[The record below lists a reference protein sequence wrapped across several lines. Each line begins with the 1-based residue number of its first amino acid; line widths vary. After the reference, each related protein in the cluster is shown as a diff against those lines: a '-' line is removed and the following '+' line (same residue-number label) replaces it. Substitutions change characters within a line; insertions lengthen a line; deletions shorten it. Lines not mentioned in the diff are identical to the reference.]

1 MPMTMV
7 AFFSHD
13 FILAALVAG
22 TVTAVASAILG
33 NFVVAAR
40 QSVAS
45 EVLAHTA
52 LAGVGLGIV
61 AGMQP
66 LTGAFGVVTVTA
78 LLLWVLVR
86 RNARAADAVAMLLL
100 TGGLAVAL
108 AAAHAAK
115 NASVSLDAFLFGSI
129 LTLTRADVL
138 MYSAVAS
145 VIIATCLLL
154 WHPLMT
160 VVFDPLYARTR
171 VRYAT
176 AVEIL
181 FFLMIAAITAVGLRV
196 IGGLLIGALLVI
208 PVLTAQHIATSF
220 RANVVMSVCY
230 GVVGVWMG
238 VVASFVWDLPTASG
252 IVLALIA
259 LFVITAGAGA
269 VCRRGRCTHRQRPT
283 A

>member
-1 MPMTMV
+1 MMS
-7 AFFSHD
+7 FFHHD
-13 FILAALVAG
+13 FIVAALIVG
-22 TVTAVASAILG
+22 TMTAVASAILG

-52 LAGVGLGIV
+52 LAGVGMGILFGV
-61 AGMQP
+61 QP
-66 LTGAFGVVTVTA
+66 LLGAFAVVAVTA
-78 LLLWVLVR
+78 LLLWALVR

-108 AAAHAAK
+108 LAAHAAK
-115 NASVSLDAFLFGSI
+115 NATVSLDAFLFGSI
-129 LTLTRADVL
+129 LTMTTTDVV
-138 MYSAVAS
+138 MYSAVTLG
-145 VIIATCLLL
+145 IIVLCVAL
-154 WHPLMT
+154 WPYLVM

-171 VRYAT
+171 LRYAT
-176 AVEIL
+176 AVEIT

-208 PVLTAQHIATSF
+208 PVLTAHHSTKSF
-220 RANVVMSVCY
+220 RANTLLSVLY
-230 GVVGVWMG
+230 GVVGVWLG
-238 VVASFVWDLPTASG
+238 IAGSFAWDIPTASG

-259 LFVITAGAGA
+259 LFIFIALWTV
-269 VCRRGRCTHRQRPT
+269 VRKRRQTISR

>member
-1 MPMTMV
+1 M
-7 AFFSHD
+7 FDFLSHD
-13 FILAALVAG
+13 FIRAALAVG

-52 LAGVGLGIV
+52 LAGVGLGILV
-61 AGMQP
+61 GVQP
-66 LTGAFGVVTVTA
+66 IFGAFAVVAVTA

-86 RNARAADAVAMLLL
+86 RNARAATAVAMLLL

-108 AAAHAAK
+108 LAAHAAK
-115 NASVSLDAFLFGSI
+115 NATVSLDAFLFGSI
-129 LTLTRADVL
+129 LTLARADVFV
-138 MYSAVAS
+138 YSVVAA
-145 VIIATCLLL
+145 VIIAACVAL
-154 WHPLMT
+154 WPSLIT

-171 VRYAT
+171 LRHAT
-176 AVEIL
+176 AVEIV

-208 PVLTAQHIATSF
+208 PVLAAQQYTTSF
-220 RANVVMSVCY
+220 RANVYASIFY
-230 GVVGVWMG
+230 GVAGVWIG
-238 VVASFVWDLPTASG
+238 IIASFYWDVPTASG

-259 LFVITAGAGA
+259 LFATTALA
-269 VCRRGRCTHRQRPT
+269 VALHTHLGRRRV